1 MVKMVTYDFKG
12 RLTAVTGGASGIGE
26 AVCEAFAKNSS
37 DVAVMDINEIAGR
50 NLAQNLSEKYNVKVN
65 FYKCNVADY
74 KEVQE
79 TGSKIL
85 KEYGRIDNLVTA
97 AGYGSKVAITDLGI
111 DEWKKTVDIN
121 LNGTFYTIKAFV
133 NKMLE
138 QKKGNIILIGTGAVV
153 TGSGGG
159 IHYASTKVAQ
169 YGIVKALSYEL
180 LPAGIRSNIITPHI
194 IDTPMLRKRYP
205 DTPQMNA
212 KLAARVPIGRIGLPA
227 DIANVALFLAS
238 DEAGYICGA
247 DIVAD
252 GGGLFYLNPS
262 ASREG

>member
-1 MVKMVTYDFKG
+1 VAVKMVKYDFKG
-12 RLTAVTGGASGIGE
+12 RLAAVTGGASGIGE

-50 NLAQNLSEKYNVKVN
+50 NLAAELSEKYKVKAN
-65 FYKCNVADY
+65 FYKCNVADF
-74 KEVQE
+74 EE
-79 TGSKIL
+79 TQNTGLKIL
-85 KEYGRIDNLVTA
+85 KDYGRIDTLITA
-97 AGYGSKVAITDLGI
+97 AGYGSKVAITELGI

-121 LNGTFYTIKAFV
+121 LNGTFYAIKAFIS
-133 NKMLE
+133 KMIE
-138 QKKGNIILIGTGAVV
+138 QKKGNIILIGTGAVI

-159 IHYASTKVAQ
+159 VHYASTKVAQ

-180 LPAGIRSNIITPHI
+180 LPSGIRSNIITPHI

-205 DTPQMNA
+205 DNPETNA

-227 DIANVALFLAS
+227 DIANIALFLAS
-238 DEAGYICGA
+238 DESAYICGA

-252 GGGLFYLNPS
+252 GGGLFYLNPA
-262 ASREG
+262 ASK